1 MDGPVREDEQ
11 LRSVSFF
18 ASNYNCCEMFYKMK
32 KGIECKEN
40 EVELNTKASRLYESL
55 KTLNKLSREEI
66 QKSVDDGINV
76 GTSYITKTQ
85 ELVLR

>member
-1 MDGPVREDEQ
+1 MREDEQ

-40 EVELNTKASRLYESL
+40 EVELNTKASSGVKIDFGHESVEML
-55 KTLNKLSREEI
+55 
-66 QKSVDDGINV
+66 
-76 GTSYITKTQ
+76 
-85 ELVLR
+85 

>member
-1 MDGPVREDEQ
+1 MREDEQ

-40 EVELNTKASRLYESL
+40 EVELKKIL
-55 KTLNKLSREEI
+55 I
-66 QKSVDDGINV
+66 QKLADCMNHL
-76 GTSYITKTQ
+76 KH
-85 ELVLR
+85 

>member
-1 MDGPVREDEQ
+1 MREDEQ

-40 EVELNTKASRLYESL
+40 EVELTTKASRLYESL

-66 QKSVDDGINV
+66 IDIVGINTIFDY
-76 GTSYITKTQ
+76 TSIISIFWS
-85 ELVLR
+85 

>member
-40 EVELNTKASRLYESL
+40 EVELNTKASRLYEWC
-55 KTLNKLSREEI
+55 
-66 QKSVDDGINV
+66 
-76 GTSYITKTQ
+76 
-85 ELVLR
+85 